1 MKFLLRQA
9 TAADVAA
16 GLLSLLFAWV
26 CVAFARQPGLASFAD
41 DSVSYLVMAQVFS
54 PWQAASA
61 PVAEAFAREAF
72 YPPFFP
78 ALLGVLG
85 AAHHM
90 ALAHA
95 VTALLLAAC
104 LPLTYLLG
112 VRWLGSRW
120 AAAAATAVIAT
131 LPSLWINVK
140 GILSEPLFSLL
151 LLAAFLLLEGKGNS
165 SRRRWGL
172 AAVLA
177 ALALTRTVGLVV
189 VVAYG
194 LWAITRPDQP
204 LAERA
209 RGTLPAIVAAA
220 AYALWVLFRPAGTP
234 DDYMRIVAEQ
244 SRSIFSADSAL
255 TGLAFGLL
263 RQASSVAEAWAG
275 SLLIFW
281 VEGHPARLVL
291 AGAVGLLAVA
301 GLAIRFLAGKAD
313 AWMAVAYLA
322 TFLLWPFYDQMTRFL
337 FPLLPILVL
346 YAFWACA
353 EAARRLRKPAGAAH
367 TVLVLLLL
375 SLSVPALAFIHQ
387 RSRAPERYA
396 QMTDWYRTPDL
407 GEARLRSQIHLD
419 LEADMDAIRRITRP
433 EDRIM
438 WVVPSYLALLAER
451 RGVSAPSASLAPPE
465 YRASVVDSHADYV
478 FLSAY
483 HPRDTIHDSAWRA
496 GLEALR
502 GQTETVQTRIR
513 GADGKL
519 SSLLLKMNGPKQ

>member
-1 MKFLLRQA
+1 
-9 TAADVAA
+9 VAA
-16 GLLSLLFAWV
+16 GLLTLLFAWS
-26 CVAFARQPGLASFAD
+26 CVAFVRQPGLASFAD
-41 DSVSYLVMAQVFS
+41 DSVSYLIMAQVLS
-54 PWQAASA
+54 PWQPASA
-61 PVAEAFAREAF
+61 PVAEAFVREAF

-78 ALLGVLG
+78 ALLALLG
-85 AAHHM
+85 AAHQV
-90 ALAHA
+90 AFAHA

-104 LPLTYLLG
+104 LPLIYLLG
-112 VRWLGSRW
+112 VRWLGSGW
-120 AAAAATAVIAT
+120 AAVAATAVIAT

-151 LLAAFLLLEGKGNS
+151 LLAAFLLLEGEGR
-165 SRRRWGL
+165 SRKRRWGL

-189 VVAYG
+189 AAGYG
-194 LWAITRPDQP
+194 LWAITRPGQR
-204 LAERA
+204 LAERGKA
-209 RGTLPAIVAAA
+209 ALPALAALA
-220 AYALWVLFRPAGTP
+220 AYGVWLLFRPAGTS

-255 TGLAFGLL
+255 TGFAFALL
-263 RQASSVAEAWAG
+263 RQARSVAEAWAG

-281 VEGHPARLVL
+281 VEGHPARLLL
-291 AGAVGLLAVA
+291 AGAVGLLALA

-313 AWMAVAYLA
+313 AWMAAAYLA

-353 EAARRLRKPAGAAH
+353 EAARRLRKPAAAAH
-367 TVLVLLLL
+367 AVLVLLLL

-407 GEARLRSQIHLD
+407 DQARLRSQIHLD
-419 LEADMDAIRRITRP
+419 LEADMAAIRRITRP
-433 EDRIM
+433 EDRVM

-451 RGVSAPSASLAPPE
+451 RGVSAPPAGLAPAQ
-465 YRASVVDSHADYV
+465 YRASVADSHADYV
-478 FLSAY
+478 FLSAF
-483 HPRDTIHDSAWRA
+483 HPRDTIHDRAWRA

-502 GQTETVQTRIR
+502 GQGETVQTRIR
-513 GADGKL
+513 GADGTV
-519 SSLLLKMNGPKQ
+519 SSLLLKMNGSKE